1 MWTGKGVKIKIE
13 YLGFEGIESWE
24 KIDAEEMFEDILT

>member
-1 MWTGKGVKIKIE
+1 MKIKIE